1 MKKVIKEADIVRI
14 IKEGIDEYNRAY
26 EIQQA
31 KAELG
36 DFMKK
41 LIGKYR
47 LKNAEQWAVLKT
59 IVNYYCPAYAEG
71 LIK

>member
-1 MKKVIKEADIVRI
+1 MKKVIKEADIARI

-26 EIQQA
+26 EIQHA

-36 DFMKK
+36 GFVKM
-41 LIGKYR
+41 LIDKYR

-59 IVNYYCPAYAEG
+59 IVKYYCPAYAEG